1 MTIDIWVQTLG
12 CDWQGS
18 AQHSLRGNSLKSSF
32 HCPSTTWCK
41 SQRAYKNK
49 YKTVNVK
56 ITKSDPFLLY
66 VMSTKGAEEIS
77 SAVLGHL
84 RFLLPRRHEW
94 AFCAYAEMLQ
104 PCLYVCWVLKY
115 SSQQELFFFF
125 LRDFQELPL
134 TSPASI
140 LKKLRKSNPTQRSH
154 LTDFNRAAWWIQN
167 SSHHCGI
174 KNIFCKY

>member
-104 PCLYVCWVLKY
+104 PCLYVC
-115 SSQQELFFFF
+115 
-125 LRDFQELPL
+125 
-134 TSPASI
+134 
-140 LKKLRKSNPTQRSH
+140 
-154 LTDFNRAAWWIQN
+154 
-167 SSHHCGI
+167 
-174 KNIFCKY
+174 